1 MKTLKNTINIV
12 AKVLLITSVI
22 SLAAGIYY
30 LYTNQQEISKK
41 IELLQGSG
49 GSDSN
54 LDVQILE
61 DCNQSCREE
70 IAKAVSDALSDIP
83 SITTET
89 IVEKETIVIESQGTD
104 YIPMGTSATTTSTDW
119 VDVDDSAVYIDLEN
133 DYGGDATVSWEA
145 SLKVAHG
152 NGQVFAR
159 LYDDTNKIAVDFS
172 ELSTE
177 NNVEFSQRSSGNL
190 PFWKG
195 RNLYRVQIKSL
206 NSFEVTYSGGRI
218 KVSN

>member
-1 MKTLKNTINIV
+1 MKIINII
-12 AKVLLITSVI
+12 AKAILIISII
-22 SLAAGIYY
+22 SLAAGSYY
-30 LYTNQQEISKK
+30 LYTNQQEISEK
-41 IELLQGSG
+41 IESLQGSER
-49 GSDSN
+49 SDSN

-89 IVEKETIVIESQGTD
+89 IIEKETIVTESQGTD
-104 YIPMGTSATTTSTDW
+104 YISMGTSDTTTSTDW
-119 VDVDDSAVYIDLEN
+119 VDVEASAVYIDLEN
-133 DYGGDATVSWEA
+133 DYGADANVSWEA

-152 NGQVFAR
+152 NGKAFAR

-172 ELSTE
+172 ELTTE
-177 NNVEFSQRSSGNL
+177 NNVEFTQKTTGNL

-195 RNLYRVQIKSL
+195 RNLYKVQIKSL
-206 NSFEVTYSGGRI
+206 NSFEVTYSGGKI

>member
-1 MKTLKNTINIV
+1 MKTLRNTINIV

-22 SLAAGIYY
+22 SLAAGMYY

-41 IELLQGSG
+41 IESLQRSE

-54 LDVQILE
+54 LDIQILE
-61 DCNQSCREE
+61 DCNQSCRDE

-83 SITTET
+83 STTTET
-89 IVEKETIVIESQGTD
+89 IIEKETIVTGSQGTD

-119 VDVDDSAVYIDLEN
+119 INVDDSAIYIDLED
-133 DYGGDATVSWEA
+133 DYGDDATVSWEA

-152 NGQVFAR
+152 NGKAFAR

-172 ELSTE
+172 ELSAE
-177 NNVEFSQRSSGNL
+177 NNVEFSQKSSGKL

-195 RNLYRVQIKSL
+195 RNLYKVQIKSL
-206 NSFEVTYSGGRI
+206 NSFEVTYSGGKI
-218 KVSN
+218 KVSY

>member
-49 GSDSN
+49 GSDSS

>member
-12 AKVLLITSVI
+12 AKVLLITAVI
-22 SLAAGIYY
+22 SLAAGMYY

-41 IELLQGSG
+41 IESLQGSK
-49 GSDSN
+49 GSDPN
-54 LDVQILE
+54 LDVRILE

-89 IVEKETIVIESQGTD
+89 IIEKETIVTKSQGTD
-104 YIPMGTSATTTSTDW
+104 YISMGASATTTSTDW
-119 VDVDDSAVYIDLEN
+119 VYVDDSAVYIDLEN

-145 SLKVAHG
+145 FLKVAHG
-152 NGQVFAR
+152 NGQAFAR

-177 NNVEFSQRSSGNL
+177 NNVEFSQKSSGNL

-195 RNLYRVQIKSL
+195 RNLYKVQIKSL

-218 KVSN
+218 KVNN

>member
-22 SLAAGIYY
+22 SLAAGMYY

-41 IELLQGSG
+41 IESLQGSE

-54 LDVQILE
+54 LDARILE

-70 IAKAVSDALSDIP
+70 IAKAVSDALSDI
-83 SITTET
+83 SSTTTET
-89 IVEKETIVIESQGTD
+89 IIEKETVVTKSQGTD

-119 VDVDDSAVYIDLEN
+119 VYVDDSAVYIDLEN

-145 SLKVAHG
+145 SLRVAHG
-152 NGQVFAR
+152 NGQAFAR

-177 NNVEFSQRSSGNL
+177 NNVEFSQKSSGNL

-195 RNLYRVQIKSL
+195 RNLYKVQIKSL
-206 NSFEVTYSGGRI
+206 NSFEVTYSGGKI